1 MDIRSP
7 NILSTLNVT
16 GGTVSANKVAQRLLE
31 FSMVLETTN
40 IENETEAR
48 ILISSA
54 KSINENILK
63 RLCESKILEDLGSI
77 RTEVEA
83 EDKKLAEEDK
93 RVKEGFEEIE
103 RLKKEKKKLEKKKI
117 ELGKRGEG
125 LEKKIAEGRRQEEE
139 LSSALK
145 KIELEHTE
153 NGKDYL
159 EKKTRLE
166 ELQTKKKELEKE
178 VREQKELMSR
188 FVKDEFGLQNE
199 IEAFQ
204 LQLEEYQEQNTVKK
218 EENHALSTEH
228 DSLSKRLKLLKAK
241 LRGIETERE
250 RLENQNKLQKVA
262 VEVILGTHDG
272 LLSEVVEKQV
282 NLQQLEQESRVLSQK
297 EESARQ
303 RLREVDQ
310 RSFTAQRRGDKQ
322 KRELEELRETCRRQD
337 ATADRM
343 DAKSSRLDWFLQ
355 ELRAVSETC
364 QNVLE
369 VLQKILTARGN
380 TAGARNIDIQ
390 GKEEYVEAKLGRRLS
405 VGMKKRPKIL
415 SQEEVGE
422 EPGPGKANGEKM
434 ELERGKVDFDN
445 QLPKSMFMS
454 QTFESNYETEEG
466 LRFQRS
472 GSTARPYIQSKFDK
486 MNSGKRFELGGI
498 ILDFLYIGLST

>member
-1 MDIRSP
+1 
-7 NILSTLNVT
+7 
-16 GGTVSANKVAQRLLE
+16 
-31 FSMVLETTN
+31 MVLETTN

-54 KSINENILK
+54 KSINANILK
-63 RLCESKILEDLGSI
+63 RLCESKILDDLGSI

-83 EDKKLAEEDK
+83 EDKKLGEEDK

-103 RLKKEKKKLEKKKI
+103 RLKKERGRLEKKKV

-125 LEKKIAEGRRQEEE
+125 LEKKIAEGKRQEEE
-139 LSSALK
+139 LSGALK

-166 ELQTKKKELEKE
+166 ELQTRKKKLDKE
-178 VREQKELMSR
+178 VLDQKELMSR

-228 DSLSKRLKLLKAK
+228 DSLSKRLELLKAK
-241 LRGIETERE
+241 LGGIESERE
-250 RLENQNKLQKVA
+250 RLEGQNKLQKVA
-262 VEVILGTHDG
+262 VEEILGTHEG

-282 NLQQLEQESRVLSQK
+282 NLQQLEQESRVLAQK
-297 EESARQ
+297 EEAARQ
-303 RLREVDQ
+303 RLRDVDQ
-310 RSFTAQRRGDKQ
+310 RSFTAQRRADKQ
-322 KRELEELRETCRRQD
+322 RRELEELSETCRRQD
-337 ATADRM
+337 AIVDRM
-343 DAKSSRLDWFLQ
+343 ATKSSSLDWFLQ
-355 ELRAVSETC
+355 ELRSAT
-364 QNVLE
+364 QTGQKVLE
-369 VLQKILTARGN
+369 VLQKILKTRGK
-380 TAGARNIDIQ
+380 TPDTRSIDFK
-390 GKEEYVEAKLGRRLS
+390 GKEEYGEGNKGRRHS
-405 VGMKKRPKIL
+405 VGMKKRSQIL

-422 EPGPGKANGEKM
+422 EPRPGKGNPEKM
-434 ELERGKVDFDN
+434 DLERGKVDFDN

-454 QTFESNYETEEG
+454 QTFEPNYEAEEG

-472 GSTARPYIQSKFDK
+472 GSTARPYVQSKFDK
-486 MNSGKRFELGGI
+486 KNSGKRFDFGGI
-498 ILDFLYIGLST
+498 ILWFFIYGFA